1 MIEERLNRPLA
12 EEERQTQTLLEQI
25 GLDSLARMELS
36 LAIED
41 RFGFRSDRVPDTLG
55 ELWALADGILR
66 RPGTVAA
73 PVPPLWNRPPSDE
86 RPHEVLAETLAEAFV
101 RRALRQVDD
110 PAVADDLSGVL
121 SYRRLLVA
129 ATLMAKKFRELPGE
143 AIGVM
148 LPASVAADVVFFGL
162 HLAGKLPAML
172 NWTTGPANLAHAVR
186 ILGATRV
193 ITSRRLIDR
202 LGIEVAGAE
211 YVFMEDL
218 RPQISKFA
226 ALRTL
231 LASYLM
237 PGSFLRGLPVPNVD
251 DPAVVLFTSGSESA
265 PKAVPLSHRNLIANV
280 RAGLVVLQSVRSD
293 KLLGFL
299 PPFHSFGLTGNVI
312 VSVAGGIP
320 VVHYPDPTNAAG
332 LVQMVARYRATLLIT
347 TPTFLSYMFS
357 LATPDDL
364 KSLRVIVT
372 GAEKCPE
379 SLFAKAAELAP
390 GAIVLEG
397 YGITE
402 CSPIVSGNRPDRLKR
417 GTVGPP
423 LDGVEVRV
431 VDPESYQPLPANTT
445 GMLLVSGPSIFR
457 GYLAYQGTD
466 PFVELEDKR
475 WYVTGDLVQ
484 IDDEGFIHFQG
495 RLKRFLKAG
504 GGDDFAAGPGGAVS
518 RPVSAHGK
526 RPPGGRGRDRN
537 ARRPAHRPVHH
548 AGHHGA
554 SGERHPDR
562 GRLPRRDAA
571 G

>member
-1 MIEERLNRPLA
+1 
-12 EEERQTQTLLEQI
+12 
-25 GLDSLARMELS
+25 
-36 LAIED
+36 
-41 RFGFRSDRVPDTLG
+41 
-55 ELWALADGILR
+55 
-66 RPGTVAA
+66 
-73 PVPPLWNRPPSDE
+73 
-86 RPHEVLAETLAEAFV
+86 VLAETLAEAFV
-101 RRALRQVDD
+101 RRALRQLDD
-110 PAVADDLSGVL
+110 PAAADDLSGVL

-129 ATLMAKKFRELPGE
+129 TTLLARKFRDLPGE

-148 LPASVAADVVFFGL
+148 LPASVAADVAFFGL

-172 NWTTGPANLAHAVR
+172 NWTTGPANLAHAVKV
-186 ILGATRV
+186 LGTTRV

-202 LGIEVAGAE
+202 LGIEVAGAD

-218 RPQISKFA
+218 RPQIGKFE

-231 LASYLM
+231 LATYLV
-237 PGSFLRGLPVPNVD
+237 PRSFLRGLPAPNVD

-280 RAGLVVLQSVRSD
+280 RAGLVVLKSVRSD

-299 PPFHSFGLTGNVI
+299 PPFHSFGLTGNMI
-312 VSVAGGIP
+312 VSVAAGIP

-332 LVQMVARYRATLLIT
+332 LVQMVARYRATLLVT

-357 LATPDDL
+357 LATADDL
-364 KSLRVIVT
+364 KSLRVIIT

-379 SLFAKAAELAP
+379 ALFAKAAELAP
-390 GAIVLEG
+390 GAMVLEG

-402 CSPIVSGNRPDRLKR
+402 CSPIVSGNRPDRSKR

-423 LDGVEVRV
+423 IDGVEVRV
-431 VDPESYQPLPANTT
+431 VDPESYQPLPASAT

-457 GYLAYQGTD
+457 GYLAYEGKD
-466 PFVELEDKR
+466 PFVELEGKR

-504 GGDDFAAGPGGAVS
+504 GEMISLPALEEPFLRLYPPTENGPQVAVEGIETPSGRRIALFTTQEITLRQANAILAEAGFRGVMRLDETVRFDAIPVLGTGKTDYKVLRKMLADRVTSGA
-518 RPVSAHGK
+518 P
-526 RPPGGRGRDRN
+526 
-537 ARRPAHRPVHH
+537 
-548 AGHHGA
+548 
-554 SGERHPDR
+554 
-562 GRLPRRDAA
+562 
-571 G
+571 